1 MVIKFKYKELLAIL
15 TEVATVIDESLANE
29 DMKNIIFEIKNG
41 VLNIIT
47 TSTTIVY
54 KHAVDEEIYDLT
66 IKDDEYTREDD
77 DLVYRFQLKSKE
89 LLNFLNTYKS
99 SKRTQANEV
108 QFTTIDSMRIECK
121 VTEEEVIR
129 TEQKEEIESNEIG
142 FLSETELS
150 VKEQSHQKKG
160 FVSTSKWMFNTAT
173 LKLSILMSI
182 KQKVEDNAEV
192 KEIKGKDI
200 AYHTKNM
207 LQVVSNKI
215 PTYSYTL
222 FDKDY
227 VLGFNP
233 AYTTVMKNRLN
244 EDGLFENIKL
254 SYKVI
259 QFLDKIISKNETV
272 KVVKTQTHL
281 CIMTDNSVS
290 FLIYE
295 TKMPNYRP
303 YIDLFIKNFYIS
315 LDKLF
320 LKDIIKRLSLLKET
334 IEFDIDVPNRVI
346 KLSNSKFSQPIII
359 QHSHNMD
366 DRTFHF
372 KIMPEVL
379 TKAISCSNYEED
391 NNELRLYYCPSES
404 TTILV
409 FTDGE
414 DSWFTT
420 AKIAIY

>member
-15 TEVATVIDESLANE
+15 TEVATVIDDSLANE
-29 DMKNIIFEIKNG
+29 DMKNIIFEIKND

-54 KHAVDEEIYDLT
+54 KHSVDKEIYVLD
-66 IKDDEYTREDD
+66 IKEDEYTHEDD

-108 QFTTIDSMRIECK
+108 KFTTLDNMHIECK
-121 VTEEEVIR
+121 VTEEEIVKIV
-129 TEQKEEIESNEIG
+129 QKEETDSDEIG
-142 FLSETELS
+142 FLSEQGNVEETAT
-150 VKEQSHQKKG
+150 QRKG
-160 FVSTSKWMFNTAT
+160 FVSTSKWLFNTAAI
-173 LKLSILMSI
+173 KLSILMSI
-182 KQKVEDNAEV
+182 KQKVDANADV
-192 KEIKGKDI
+192 KEIEGKDI

-222 FDKDY
+222 FDKEY

-244 EDGLFENIKL
+244 TDGLFENIKL

-281 CIMTDNSVS
+281 CVMTDNSVS

-303 YIDLFIKNFYIS
+303 YIDLFTKNFYIS
-315 LDKLF
+315 LDKMF

-346 KLSNSKFSQPIII
+346 RLSNSKFSQPIII

-379 TKAISCSNYEED
+379 TKAISCSNYKD
-391 NNELRLYYCPSES
+391 TNNELRLYYCPSES

>member
-1 MVIKFKYKELLAIL
+1 MNITFKYKELVAIL
-15 TEVATVIDESLANE
+15 SEVATVIDESLANE
-29 DMKNIIFEIKNG
+29 DMKNIIFEIKND

-47 TSTTIVY
+47 TSTAIVY
-54 KHAVDEEIYDLT
+54 KRTVDKSIYSFAIDEN
-66 IKDDEYTREDD
+66 EYTQEDNNV
-77 DLVYRFQLKSKE
+77 VYRFQLKSKE

-99 SKRTQANEV
+99 LKRTQANEV
-108 QFTTIDSMRIECK
+108 KFTTLENKRVECS
-121 VTEEEVIR
+121 VTEEEVVKNV
-129 TEQKEEIESNEIG
+129 TDNDNETDEIG
-142 FLSETELS
+142 FLSDKQDNIDKK
-150 VKEQSHQKKG
+150 VRKG
-160 FVSTSKWMFNTAT
+160 FVSKSRWMFTTSAI
-173 LKLSILMSI
+173 KLSILNSI
-182 KQKVEDNAEV
+182 KQNVDENE
-192 KEIKGKDI
+192 KEIELKGTDI

-222 FDKDY
+222 FDKEY

-233 AYTTVMKNRLN
+233 AYTTVMKNKLN
-244 EDGLFENIKL
+244 TDGIFENMKL

-259 QFLDKIISKNETV
+259 QFLDKIISKNDKV

-281 CIMTDNSVS
+281 CVITDNSVS

-303 YIDLFIKNFYIS
+303 YIDLYTRNFYIS
-315 LDKLF
+315 VDKLF
-320 LKDIIKRLSLLKET
+320 LKDILKRLSLLKET
-334 IEFDIDVPNRVI
+334 IEFDVDVPNRVI
-346 KLSNSKFSQPIII
+346 NLSNSKFSQPIHIAT
-359 QHSHNMD
+359 SYNMD
-366 DRTFHF
+366 DRRFRF

-379 TKAISCSNYEED
+379 TKAISCSNYDES

-409 FTDGE
+409 FTDAE
-414 DSWFTT
+414 DTWFTT

>member
-15 TEVATVIDESLANE
+15 TEVATVIDDSLANE
-29 DMKNIIFEIKNG
+29 DMKNIIFEINND

-54 KHAVDEEIYDLT
+54 KHSVDKEIYVLD
-66 IKDDEYTREDD
+66 IKEDEYTQEDD

-108 QFTTIDSMRIECK
+108 KITTLDNMHIECK
-121 VTEEEVIR
+121 VTEEEIVK
-129 TEQKEEIESNEIG
+129 TVQKEETDSDEIG
-142 FLSETELS
+142 FLSEQGNVEETTT
-150 VKEQSHQKKG
+150 QRKG
-160 FVSTSKWMFNTAT
+160 FVSTSKWLFNTAAI
-173 LKLSILMSI
+173 KLSILMSI
-182 KQKVEDNAEV
+182 KQKVDANADV

-222 FDKDY
+222 FDKEY

-244 EDGLFENIKL
+244 TDGLFENIKL

-281 CIMTDNSVS
+281 CVMTDNSVS

-315 LDKLF
+315 LDKMF

-346 KLSNSKFSQPIII
+346 RLSNSKFSQPIII

-379 TKAISCSNYEED
+379 TKAISCSNYED
-391 NNELRLYYCPSES
+391 MNNELRLYYCPSES

>member
-15 TEVATVIDESLANE
+15 TEVATVIDDSLANE

-54 KHAVDEEIYDLT
+54 KHSVDKEIYDVD
-66 IKDDEYTREDD
+66 INEDEYTQEDD
-77 DLVYRFQLKSKE
+77 ELVYRFQLKSKE

-99 SKRTQANEV
+99 SKRTQVNEV
-108 QFTTIDSMRIECK
+108 KFTTLNNMHIECK
-121 VTEEEVIR
+121 VTEEEIVKNVQ
-129 TEQKEEIESNEIG
+129 TEETDSDEIG
-142 FLSETELS
+142 FLSEKGVEETTT
-150 VKEQSHQKKG
+150 QRKG
-160 FVSTSKWMFNTAT
+160 FVSTSKWLFNTAAI
-173 LKLSILMSI
+173 KLSILMSI
-182 KQKVEDNAEV
+182 KQKVDANAEA
-192 KEIKGKDI
+192 KEIKGTDI

-281 CIMTDNSVS
+281 CIMTENSVS

-295 TKMPNYRP
+295 TKLPNYRP
-303 YIDLFIKNFYIS
+303 YIDLFTKNFYIS
-315 LDKLF
+315 LDKMF

-346 KLSNSKFSQPIII
+346 RLSNS
-359 QHSHNMD
+359 
-366 DRTFHF
+366 
-372 KIMPEVL
+372 
-379 TKAISCSNYEED
+379 
-391 NNELRLYYCPSES
+391 
-404 TTILV
+404 
-409 FTDGE
+409 
-414 DSWFTT
+414 
-420 AKIAIY
+420 

>member
-1 MVIKFKYKELLAIL
+1 MNITFKYKELVAIL
-15 TEVATVIDESLANE
+15 SEVATVIDESLANE
-29 DMKNIIFEIKNG
+29 DMKNIIFEIKND

-47 TSTTIVY
+47 TSTAIVY
-54 KHAVDEEIYDLT
+54 KRTVDKSIYSFAIDEN
-66 IKDDEYTREDD
+66 EYTQEDNNV
-77 DLVYRFQLKSKE
+77 VYRFQLKSKE

-99 SKRTQANEV
+99 LKRTQANEV
-108 QFTTIDSMRIECK
+108 KFTTLENKRVECS
-121 VTEEEVIR
+121 VTEEEVVKNV
-129 TEQKEEIESNEIG
+129 TDNDNETDEIG
-142 FLSETELS
+142 FLSDKQDNIDKK
-150 VKEQSHQKKG
+150 VRKG
-160 FVSTSKWMFNTAT
+160 FVSKSRWMFTTSAI
-173 LKLSILMSI
+173 KLSILNSI
-182 KQKVEDNAEV
+182 KQNVDENE
-192 KEIKGKDI
+192 KEIELKGTDI

-222 FDKDY
+222 FDKEY

-233 AYTTVMKNRLN
+233 AYTTVMKNKLN
-244 EDGLFENIKL
+244 TDGIFENMKL

-259 QFLDKIISKNETV
+259 QFLDKIISKNDKV

-281 CIMTDNSVS
+281 CVITDNSVS

-303 YIDLFIKNFYIS
+303 YIDLYTRNFYIS
-315 LDKLF
+315 VDKLF
-320 LKDIIKRLSLLKET
+320 LKDILKRLSLLKET
-334 IEFDIDVPNRVI
+334 IEFDVDVPNRVI
-346 KLSNSKFSQPIII
+346 NLSNSKFSQPIHIDT
-359 QHSHNMD
+359 SYNMD
-366 DRTFHF
+366 DRRFRF

-379 TKAISCSNYEED
+379 TKAISCSNYDES

-409 FTDGE
+409 FTDAE
-414 DSWFTT
+414 DTWFTT

>member
-15 TEVATVIDESLANE
+15 TEVATVIDDSLANE
-29 DMKNIIFEIKNG
+29 DMKNIIFEIKND

-54 KHAVDEEIYDLT
+54 KHSVDKEIYVLD
-66 IKDDEYTREDD
+66 IKEDEYTQEDD

-108 QFTTIDSMRIECK
+108 KFTTLDNMHIECK
-121 VTEEEVIR
+121 VTEEEIVK
-129 TEQKEEIESNEIG
+129 TVQKEETDSDEIG
-142 FLSETELS
+142 FLSEQGNVEETTT
-150 VKEQSHQKKG
+150 QRKG
-160 FVSTSKWMFNTAT
+160 FVSTSKWLFNTAAI
-173 LKLSILMSI
+173 KLSILMSI
-182 KQKVEDNAEV
+182 KQKVDANADV

-222 FDKDY
+222 FDKEY

-244 EDGLFENIKL
+244 TDGLFENIKL

-281 CIMTDNSVS
+281 CVMTDNSVS

-315 LDKLF
+315 LDKMF

-346 KLSNSKFSQPIII
+346 RLSNSKFSQPIII

-379 TKAISCSNYEED
+379 TKAISCSNYED
-391 NNELRLYYCPSES
+391 MNNELRLYYCPSES

>member
-15 TEVATVIDESLANE
+15 TEVATVIDDSLANE

-54 KHAVDEEIYDLT
+54 KHSVDKEIYD
-66 IKDDEYTREDD
+66 IDINEDEYTQEDD
-77 DLVYRFQLKSKE
+77 ELVYRFQLKSKE

-99 SKRTQANEV
+99 SKRTQVNEV
-108 QFTTIDSMRIECK
+108 KFTTLNNMHIECK
-121 VTEEEVIR
+121 VTEEEIVKNVQ
-129 TEQKEEIESNEIG
+129 TEETDSDEIG
-142 FLSETELS
+142 FLSEQGVEET
-150 VKEQSHQKKG
+150 KTQRKG
-160 FVSTSKWMFNTAT
+160 FVSTSKWLFNTAAI
-173 LKLSILMSI
+173 KLSILMSI
-182 KQKVEDNAEV
+182 KQKVDANAEA
-192 KEIKGKDI
+192 KEIKGTDI

-281 CIMTDNSVS
+281 CIMTENSVS

-295 TKMPNYRP
+295 TKLPNYRP
-303 YIDLFIKNFYIS
+303 YIDLFTKNFYIS
-315 LDKLF
+315 LDKMF

-334 IEFDIDVPNRVI
+334 IEFDVDVPNRVI
-346 KLSNSKFSQPIII
+346 RLSNSKFSQPIII

-366 DRTFHF
+366 DRTFRF

-379 TKAISCSNYEED
+379 TKAISCSNYED
-391 NNELRLYYCPSES
+391 TNNELRLYYCPSES

>member
-15 TEVATVIDESLANE
+15 TEVATVIDDSLANE

-54 KHAVDEEIYDLT
+54 KHSVDKEIYDVD
-66 IKDDEYTREDD
+66 INEDEYTQEDD
-77 DLVYRFQLKSKE
+77 ELVYRFQLKSKE

-99 SKRTQANEV
+99 SKRTQVNEV
-108 QFTTIDSMRIECK
+108 KFTTLNNMHIECK
-121 VTEEEVIR
+121 VTEEEIVKNVQ
-129 TEQKEEIESNEIG
+129 TEETDSDEIG
-142 FLSETELS
+142 FLSEKGVEETTT
-150 VKEQSHQKKG
+150 QRKG
-160 FVSTSKWMFNTAT
+160 FVSTSKWLFNTAAI
-173 LKLSILMSI
+173 KLSILMSI
-182 KQKVEDNAEV
+182 KQKVDANAEA
-192 KEIKGKDI
+192 KEIKGTDI

-281 CIMTDNSVS
+281 CIMTENSVS

-295 TKMPNYRP
+295 TKLPNYRP
-303 YIDLFIKNFYIS
+303 YIDLFTKNFYIS
-315 LDKLF
+315 LDKMF

-346 KLSNSKFSQPIII
+346 RLSNSKFSQPIII

-366 DRTFHF
+366 DRTFRF

-379 TKAISCSNYEED
+379 TKAISCSNYGD
-391 NNELRLYYCPSES
+391 TNNELRLYYCPSES

>member
-1 MVIKFKYKELLAIL
+1 MIIKFKYKELLEIL
-15 TEVATVIDESLANE
+15 TDVATVIDESLANE
-29 DMKNIIFEIKNG
+29 DMKNIIFEVKDN
-41 VLNIIT
+41 VLQIIT
-47 TSTTIVY
+47 TSTMIVY
-54 KHAVDEEIYDLT
+54 KHSVPEDVYTLDIAE
-66 IKDDEYTREDD
+66 DEYETEDNVR
-77 DLVYRFQLKSKE
+77 VYRFQLRSKE

-99 SKRTQANEV
+99 AKRTEV
-108 QFTTIDSMRIECK
+108 SEVRFTKIDSMHMECRVK
-121 VTEEEVIR
+121 EEEVIKEP
-129 TEQKEEIESNEIG
+129 TEEVDTDTDEIG
-142 FLSETELS
+142 FLSETEQ
-150 VKEQSHQKKG
+150 KEEVTHKRKG
-160 FVSTSKWMFNTAT
+160 FTSESKWLFATANI
-173 LKLSILMSI
+173 KLSILTSI
-182 KQKVEDNAEV
+182 KQTVEDNADV
-192 KEIKGKDI
+192 KEVKGKDI

-222 FDKDY
+222 FDKEY

-244 EDGLFENIKL
+244 DDNIFEGMKL

-259 QFLDKIISKNETV
+259 QFLDKIISKNEVV
-272 KVVKTQTHL
+272 KVVKTPTHL
-281 CIMTDNSVS
+281 CVITDNSVS

-303 YIDLFIKNFYIS
+303 YIDLFTKNFYIS

-320 LKDIIKRLSLLKET
+320 LKDILKRLSLLKET
-334 IEFDIDVPNRVI
+334 IEFNVDVPNRVI
-346 KLSNSKFSQPIII
+346 QLSNSKFSQPIII

-366 DRTFHF
+366 DRTFRF
-372 KIMPEVL
+372 KIMPDVL
-379 TKAISCSNYEED
+379 TKAISCSNYED
-391 NNELRLYYCPSES
+391 SNNELRLYYCPSES